1 VSALNSNKEHQI
13 LSFIKN
19 GILVA
24 MSLSLLSS
32 CQSEVVEQQELKA
45 AGVTASAELISLKN
59 ATLGPPSVPRMWQY
73 KIEFMARENQLVK
86 QGDKILVFDSQ
97 RLKTDLIG
105 YSSRLEAEIKKA
117 ENEKLK
123 DEATKQDLILA
134 LAEAEMNYQKAKRKA
149 EITDA
154 SRSKIERDKQQAEYE
169 YQTENLA
176 QAKQKLDHHL
186 KAMVI
191 NRQVDQGEIKQRQ
204 SRVNSIKRDIAKL
217 TVTAPKDGL
226 VMYYTDGDGEKAA
239 VGQTVYMGRSLMQ
252 LPSLDEVAIKAEF
265 AEPDTAK
272 LHTGQAVKVIF
283 EAYPENAYMGK
294 ISKLGEAYYPKS
306 NSNAKVVFDALIE
319 LDDNRP
325 EVMRP
330 GMKAK
335 VEVLGS

>member
-1 VSALNSNKEHQI
+1 MYHKLKTALI
-13 LSFIKN
+13 ASF
-19 GILVA
+19 GLA
-24 MSLSLLSS
+24 MLLG
-32 CQSEVVEQQELKA
+32 CQTEAVDVPLQKA
-45 AGVTASAELISLKN
+45 ASVTASAELISLKN
-59 ATLGPPSVPRMWQY
+59 ATIGPPSVARMWQY
-73 KIEFMARENQLVK
+73 KIEYMAKENQVVK
-86 QGDKILVFDSQ
+86 KGDKILAFDAQ
-97 RLKTDLIG
+97 RLKTDLISH
-105 YSSRLEAEIKKA
+105 SSRLAAEIKKA
-117 ENEKLK
+117 ENQKLK
-123 DEATKQDLILA
+123 DDATQQDLKLA

-176 QAKQKLDHHL
+176 QAKQRLAHHI

-191 NRQVDQGEIKQRQ
+191 NRQVDQGGINMRQ
-204 SRVNSIKRDIAKL
+204 GRVNSIERDIAKL
-217 TVTAPKDGL
+217 TIWAPKDGL
-226 VMYYTDGDGEKAA
+226 VMYTADWNGEKAA
-239 VGQTVYMGRSLMQ
+239 VGQTVYMGRSLLQ

-294 ISKLGEAYYPKS
+294 ISELGQAYYPKS
-306 NSNAKVVFDALIE
+306 NTNSKVVFDALIE
-319 LDDNRP
+319 LDGNQPD
-325 EVMRP
+325 VMRP

>member
-1 VSALNSNKEHQI
+1 MYHNIKTALFAVFSSAVML
-13 LSFIKN
+13 
-19 GILVA
+19 G
-24 MSLSLLSS
+24 
-32 CQSEVVEQQELKA
+32 CQTETVDVPVQQTA
-45 AGVTASAELISLKN
+45 SVTASAELISLKN
-59 ATLGPPSVPRMWQY
+59 ATIGPPSVPRMWQY
-73 KIEFMARENQLVK
+73 KIEYMAKENQVVK
-86 QGDKILVFDSQ
+86 KGDKILAFDAQ
-97 RLKTDLIG
+97 RLKTDLISH
-105 YSSRLEAEIKKA
+105 SSRLAAEIKKA
-117 ENEKLK
+117 ENQKLK
-123 DEATKQDLILA
+123 DDATQQDLKLS

-176 QAKQKLDHHL
+176 QAKQRLAHHI

-191 NRQVDQGEIKQRQ
+191 NRQVDQGGINMRQ
-204 SRVNSIKRDIAKL
+204 GRVNSIERDIAKL
-217 TVTAPKDGL
+217 TIWAPKDGL
-226 VMYYTDGDGEKAA
+226 VMYTADWNGEKAA
-239 VGQTVYMGRSLMQ
+239 VGQTVYMGRSLLQ

-294 ISKLGEAYYPKS
+294 ISELGQAYYPKS
-306 NSNAKVVFDALIE
+306 NTNSKVVFDALIE
-319 LDDNRP
+319 LDGNQPD
-325 EVMRP
+325 VMRP

>member
-1 VSALNSNKEHQI
+1 MLSYAKNS
-13 LSFIKN
+13 
-19 GILVA
+19 ILVA
-24 MSLSLLSS
+24 IGLSLLAS
-32 CQSEVVEQQELKA
+32 CQSELAVQKA
-45 AGVTASAELISLKN
+45 PASSGVTASAELISLKN

-86 QGDKILVFDSQ
+86 KGDKILVFDGQ

-105 YSSRLEAEIKKA
+105 HSSRLEAEIKRA

-123 DEATKQDLILA
+123 DEATQQDLVLA
-134 LAEAEMNYQKAKRKA
+134 LAEAEMNFEKAKRKA

-176 QAKQKLDHHL
+176 QAKQKLAHHL
-186 KAMVI
+186 KAMKI

-204 SRVNSIKRDIAKL
+204 SRVNSIRRDIAKL
-217 TVTAPKDGL
+217 TVLAPKDGL
-226 VMYYTDGDGEKAA
+226 VMYNADANGEKAA

-272 LHTGQAVKVIF
+272 LQTGQAVKVIF

-319 LDDNRP
+319 LDNNRP

>member
-1 VSALNSNKEHQI
+1 MYHNLKTAFFA
-13 LSFIKN
+13 SFT
-19 GILVA
+19 LAV
-24 MSLSLLSS
+24 LLG
-32 CQSEVVEQQELKA
+32 CQSETVDVAVQKTA
-45 AGVTASAELISLKN
+45 SVTASAELISLKN
-59 ATLGPPSVPRMWQY
+59 ATIGPPSVPRMWQY
-73 KIEFMARENQLVK
+73 KIEYMAKENQVVK
-86 QGDKILVFDSQ
+86 KGDKILAFDGQ
-97 RLKTDLIG
+97 RLKTDLISH
-105 YSSRLEAEIKKA
+105 SSRLAAEIKKA
-117 ENEKLK
+117 ENQKLK
-123 DEATKQDLILA
+123 DDATQQDLKLS

-176 QAKQKLDHHL
+176 QAKQRLAHHI

-191 NRQVDQGEIKQRQ
+191 NRQVDQGGINMRQ
-204 SRVNSIKRDIAKL
+204 GRVNSIERDIAKL
-217 TVTAPKDGL
+217 TIWAPKDGL
-226 VMYYTDGDGEKAA
+226 VMYTADWNGEKAA
-239 VGQTVYMGRSLMQ
+239 VGQTVYMGRSLLQ

-294 ISKLGEAYYPKS
+294 ISELGQAYYPKS
-306 NSNAKVVFDALIE
+306 NTNSKVVFDALIE
-319 LDDNRP
+319 LDGNQP